1 MSIPLIIIIVYM
13 LLLLFCSWWVT
24 KKKNSGESASNFLL
38 AGQQLPWLLVSVT
51 VAGLAVGGAST
62 VGVAQNAYTRGIS
75 AGWYC
80 FAWAIS
86 SAIYGLFFA
95 GKYRTYSIKTIN
107 ELVRKVYGEQL
118 GLLTVLMQFF
128 NNFAMNAMQIVAG
141 GAILAALLPGVFSVP
156 MAMLVSTAIFLA
168 VAVVGG
174 LWAASLSNIINITV
188 IYAGLI
194 IGVVT
199 AFSHF
204 GGTSAVLAALPESP
218 HWYNLFSGMGPKAIL
233 AWVVSLTFSGMAS
246 QAMVQSSVAAKNSR
260 QAKTGFL
267 VAALII
273 IPVGVISPL
282 FGLIAAS
289 QFPGLENAATALP
302 SVMLSISPVVAGL
315 ALAGLWAADVSTATV
330 LLVSQSTMLTRDIVV
345 KYIKPDMSDRL
356 QIIFSRVS
364 MIVVAFLGFLL
375 ATTVKSILDAITTFM
390 SIVSPLAIVCLLTLH
405 FPKLARKSTALWVY
419 LLGIPVFILIVLGV
433 IPKVGGHAIYLTVA
447 ASLVGWLISLAT
459 DKRAIDVSVLYADG
473 KIPEKAKK

>member
-13 LLLLFCSWWVT
+13 LILLFCSWWVT
-24 KKKNSGESASNFLL
+24 QKKKSGESVSNFLL
-38 AGQQLPWLLVSVT
+38 AGQQLPWVLVSVT

-62 VGVAQNAYTRGIS
+62 VGVAQNAYTHGLS

-86 SAIYGLFFA
+86 SAVYGLFFA
-95 GKYRTYSIKTIN
+95 AKYRTYSIKTIN
-107 ELVRKVYGEQL
+107 ELVRKVYGEQV

-141 GAILAALLPGVFSVP
+141 GAILAALLPGVFP
-156 MAMLVSTAIFLA
+156 LPAAMLISTAIFLA

-174 LWAASLSNIINITV
+174 LWAASLSNIINIAV
-188 IYAGLI
+188 IYVGLI
-194 IGVVT
+194 VGVVA
-199 AFSHF
+199 AFRHF
-204 GGTSAVLAALPESP
+204 GGVSTVLSALPENP
-218 HWYNLFSGMGPKAIL
+218 DWFNLFSGMGPTAIL
-233 AWVVSLTFSGMAS
+233 AWIVSLTFSGMAS

-260 QAKTGFL
+260 HARGGFL
-267 VAALII
+267 AAAVIT
-273 IPVGVISPL
+273 IPIGFISPL

-289 QFPGLENAATALP
+289 QFPELGNAAAALP
-302 SVMLSISPVVAGL
+302 SVMLSIAPVVAGL

-345 KYIKPDMSDRL
+345 KYMKPNMSDRS

-390 SIVSPLAIVCLLTLH
+390 SIVSPLAIVCLLTMH
-405 FPKLARKSTALWVY
+405 FPKLARKSTAVWVY
-419 LLGIPVFILIVLGV
+419 LLGVPVFVLIVLGV

-447 ASLVGWLISLAT
+447 ASLAGWLISLVT
-459 DKRAIDVSVLYADG
+459 DKRAIDVSVLYEGG
-473 KIPEKAKK
+473 KLPEKAGM